1 MTKSYQQ
8 QLQFQTRGRGSA
20 NITAEVAAAAA
31 ESGVESGLCHLFIH
45 HTSASLMLCENADPA
60 VRTDLD
66 AFMLRLA
73 PDGDPLF
80 THVDE
85 GPDDM
90 AAHVRSI
97 LTGMDLTLPVTS
109 GRLALGTWQGIY
121 LWEHRHRPHQRRV
134 TVTVQG

>member
-8 QLQFQTRGRGSA
+8 QLQFHTRGRGSA
-20 NITAEVAAAAA
+20 NITAEVAAVAA
-31 ESGVESGLCHLFIH
+31 ESGVDSGLCHVFLH

-60 VRTDLD
+60 VRADLD
-66 AFMLRLA
+66 AFMQRLV

-80 THVDE
+80 SHVDE

-90 AAHVRSI
+90 AALVRAVLS
-97 LTGMDLTLPVTS
+97 GMELTLPVTG
-109 GRLALGTWQGIY
+109 GRLGLGNWQGVY
-121 LWEHRHRPHQRRV
+121 LWEHRHHPHFRRV

>member
-8 QLQFQTRGRGSA
+8 QLQFHTRGRGSA
-20 NITAEVAAAAA
+20 NITAEVAAVAA
-31 ESGVESGLCHLFIH
+31 ESGVDSGLCHVFLH

-60 VRTDLD
+60 VRADLD
-66 AFMLRLA
+66 AFMQRLV

-80 THVDE
+80 SHVDE

-90 AAHVRSI
+90 AAHVRAVLS
-97 LTGMDLTLPVTS
+97 GMELTLPVTG
-109 GRLALGTWQGIY
+109 GRLGLGNWQGVY
-121 LWEHRHRPHQRRV
+121 LWEHRHHPHFRRV